1 MSHSRPAAHSIDNM
15 DIKPKLLPSRTSSY
29 ISWVG
34 VRTQSTLKRSPS
46 NVKTLWIESHRQA
59 RADFRARWGRGC
71 LGVLAFLWFVCLTV
85 GFSMLC
91 YFATSSRVAD
101 NSSACLPDDSFSLDP
116 REYRYWSRS
125 GFFQITLG
133 FGRLTFTQ
141 AKAIDVIWDI
151 VSTARR
157 VKFSITAE
165 IIQVIGRGGQGLLA
179 LISWQVF
186 VDYVT
191 TSMEVAPVT
200 FNTYRVV
207 FLQNISLILAIPRI
221 IRDFVRR
228 RGLHSK
234 FAMCFMVFTMLFTLV
249 FPSLGSAMTGYSGNV
264 MPYVPDPDG
273 NFIPFDNF
281 SIVLYTVHDGDRI
294 RQAKE
299 YHNTVY
305 KEPNSSK

>member
-1 MSHSRPAAHSIDNM
+1 
-15 DIKPKLLPSRTSSY
+15 
-29 ISWVG
+29 
-34 VRTQSTLKRSPS
+34 S
-46 NVKTLWIESHRQA
+46 NVKTFWIESHRQA

-91 YFATSSRVAD
+91 YFATSSTVAD
-101 NSSACLPDDSFSLDP
+101 HSSACLPDDSFSLDP

-133 FGRLTFTQ
+133 FGRLSFTQ

-151 VSTARR
+151 
-157 VKFSITAE
+157 
-165 IIQVIGRGGQGLLA
+165 VIGRGGQGLLA

-186 VDYVT
+186 VNYVT

-207 FLQNISLILAIPRI
+207 FLQNVSLILAIPRI

-234 FAMCFMVFTMLFTLV
+234 FAMYFMVFTILFTLV

-273 NFIPFDNF
+273 NFIPFNNF

-294 RQAKE
+294 GQMKE
-299 YHNTVY
+299 YHNTVF
-305 KEPNSSK
+305 KEPNSDVGQYGVDPDLNASSTFGDISLDPPTLNITAY